1 MAGGQAIINRTDRR
15 FNWFWMCS
23 THQSIGRLAQM
34 YIFLL
39 TPTYNH
45 AWPPLYECVVI
56 SDEANCVYALFN
68 CTASN
73 EQHAGAKELEKRN
86 RRQICIDNS
95 KQFVRYVYLALAH
108 THWKGDGE
116 NEAGWQYS
124 RTYTCTFIAYAN
136 INDAAK
142 CKTIYD
148 IMYFIKKLTNL
159 FEMHKRTHRQR
170 WTKKPTSNEGASE
183 RKIIV

>member
-1 MAGGQAIINRTDRR
+1 
-15 FNWFWMCS
+15 
-23 THQSIGRLAQM
+23 M

-95 KQFVRYVYLALAH
+95 EQFVRYVYLALAH

-148 IMYFIKKLTNL
+148 IMYFIKKINKLIRNAQANASSTVNKKINIKWGC
-159 FEMHKRTHRQR
+159 KRKENYCVRRQAETHEKCKRYVISRHMSARIRIQ
-170 WTKKPTSNEGASE
+170 
-183 RKIIV
+183 